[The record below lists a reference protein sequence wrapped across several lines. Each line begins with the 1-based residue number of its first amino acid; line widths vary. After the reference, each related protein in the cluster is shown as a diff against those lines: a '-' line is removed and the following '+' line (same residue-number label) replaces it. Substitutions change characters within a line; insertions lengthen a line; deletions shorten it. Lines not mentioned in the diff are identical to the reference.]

1 MSIIKN
7 SSSTPLPKDIDPL
20 LKDLSEKKQSFR
32 RNVVSLAEEL
42 KDVRSRLASQ
52 EQSFA
57 HETLTRQA
65 SESKAKDM
73 EEKIF
78 KLQKSLEERNEQLQA
93 SASDAEK
100 RDWFKKF
107 VTVESKYPRKLSSIK
122 LKYFAS
128 GVLLDIEHF
137 SLQSMIA
144 CQSVRVQYCQGLDDL
159 RSQLSA
165 TQATV
170 DASVVSAQSAE
181 LQCLVMLKEL
191 GEKNIPLK
199 EQEICVNRLGEQL
212 DRLERDL
219 KAREFSEKQLKDEVL
234 RVEHDIMQVV
244 VKAASTKDYELRKIL
259 EEVSSKSFEKINKL
273 LSAKDEEIEKLRD
286 ELTVISAHWKLK
298 TNDMESQLEKQR
310 IADQELQ
317 KRVLKL
323 EFCLQEARAQ
333 TRKLQR
339 GPLVLPS
346 VLWVDVF
353 TTSAHVAE
361 DVMGERREKAL
372 KELRDELATMNR
384 EAGSSARVEKHSFW
398 ESSGFMVLISM
409 SMLILVLF
417 SKR

>member
-57 HETLTRQA
+57 HETLTRQEA
-65 SESKAKDM
+65 ESKAKDM

-100 RDWFKKF
+100 
-107 VTVESKYPRKLSSIK
+107 
-122 LKYFAS
+122 
-128 GVLLDIEHF
+128 
-137 SLQSMIA
+137 
-144 CQSVRVQYCQGLDDL
+144 YCQGLDDL

-339 GPLVLPS
+339 
-346 VLWVDVF
+346 
-353 TTSAHVAE
+353 
-361 DVMGERREKAL
+361 MGERREKAL